1 MEHSSRS
8 PELSQVELK
17 LTAEGLRV
25 TLPAQEAP
33 AEAGQ
38 NGRVVLL
45 PRPFIDRA
53 RQTLLD
59 CLQQLPLKL
68 AALDGE
74 GAEAVADLLP
84 RHFRQLDS
92 NEGACKDPQDAI
104 AHGSVCF
111 CGQMGCYHISE
122 ALEGV
127 ETVWSAATAATRLEW
142 LGWTAETLVH
152 AVLDSWA
159 AQMSM
164 RDAAAELKRIA
175 GRLDTPAYRSKQGEL
190 NLAEWLAEMVHN
202 GRLHQPGPELHDVE
216 INLSQAKLQVQ
227 ADRLQA
233 WTNLLPGVPGA
244 AQGLSLILEQTGKN
258 AEQLA
263 KRFRAQKS

>member
-1 MEHSSRS
+1 MEHSSRN
-8 PELSQVELK
+8 PALSQVELK

-25 TLPAQEAP
+25 TLPAQEVP
-33 AEAGQ
+33 EEAGQ
-38 NGRVVLL
+38 NRRVVLL
-45 PRPFIDRA
+45 PRLFFDQA
-53 RQTLLD
+53 RQNLLD
-59 CLQQLPLKL
+59 RLQQFPLQL
-68 AALDGE
+68 AALDEE

-84 RHFRQLDS
+84 RHFRQLHL
-92 NEGACKDPQDAI
+92 NEEARKDPHA
-104 AHGSVCF
+104 AMVRGSVCS
-111 CGQMGCYHISE
+111 CGQMGCAHISE

-127 ETVWSAATAATRLEW
+127 EAAWSAVTAATRLEW

-159 AQMSM
+159 AQMPM
-164 RDAAAELKRIA
+164 RDAEAELKRIA

-263 KRFRAQKS
+263 KRFRAQKP